1 MAFKVVVLDVL
12 PEARVAQLRALL
24 PAGFTI
30 AAGVAPGEEAMK
42 ALVADADFAIAGQ
55 VGVSE
60 GVLRAAHRLKLLHK
74 WGVGVDNLDLAAA
87 RALGVRVARTTGS
100 NALPVAEFTIGLMLS
115 ALRWSAWGHH
125 HLQAGDWRGPG
136 RAPGQT
142 LLLSGKTVA
151 IVGMGAIGTEVA
163 KLLAGFRCDIA
174 YVKRTPLPADE
185 ERALGVR
192 RVTLDEALASADVL
206 SLHCPLTD
214 ETRGLI
220 GMPALRRMKPGAVLV
235 NVARGGVV
243 VEDDLV
249 AALKERVI
257 LAAAMDVFS
266 VEPLPKDS
274 PLIGLENCVITPHLA
289 AVTADT
295 FEPTVRRMFAN
306 MAAVAEGRDV
316 PERDRVV

>member
-1 MAFKVVVLDVL
+1 MSFKVVVLDVL

-24 PAGFTI
+24 PEGFSI
-30 AAGVAPGEEAMK
+30 SAGVASGDEAMM
-42 ALVADADFAIAGQ
+42 ALITDADFAIAGQ
-55 VGVSE
+55 VGVSA
-60 GVLRAAHRLKLLHK
+60 GVLGAARRLKLLHK
-74 WGVGVDNLDLAAA
+74 WGVGVDNIDLLAA
-87 RALGVRVARTTGS
+87 RELGIRVARTTGS
-100 NALPVAEFTIGLMLS
+100 NAVPVAEFTIGLMLS

-125 HLQAGDWRGPG
+125 HLQGGDWRGPS

-163 KLLAGFRCDIA
+163 KLLRGFRCDIA
-174 YVKRTPLPADE
+174 YVKRSPLPAAQ
-185 ERALGVR
+185 ERELGVR
-192 RVTLDEALASADVL
+192 RVALDEALATADVL

-214 ETRGLI
+214 ETRDMI
-220 GMPALRRMKPGAVLV
+220 GMPAFRRMKPSAVLV

-243 VEDDLV
+243 VEADLV
-249 AALKERVI
+249 AALKQRII

-295 FEPTVRRMFAN
+295 FVPTVTRMFAN
-306 MAAVAEGRDV
+306 MAAVAAGRDV